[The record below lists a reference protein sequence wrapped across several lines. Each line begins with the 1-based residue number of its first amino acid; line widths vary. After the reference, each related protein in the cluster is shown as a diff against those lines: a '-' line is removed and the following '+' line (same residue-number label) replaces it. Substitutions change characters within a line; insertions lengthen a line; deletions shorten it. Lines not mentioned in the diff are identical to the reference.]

1 MSRARSASVE
11 RGNGSR
17 RPEPRGELSRAG
29 PGPQRGTNAGGGAMQ
44 TKGRGYAN
52 ERLTVRRAGRH
63 GGGEAAWGCGT
74 PALPAPVPLPRS
86 RQEPQEPPES
96 PEPAA
101 REPRVRETP
110 EDICLEATAN
120 AIALHPVRPL
130 LAAGDVDGDVY
141 L

>member
-1 MSRARSASVE
+1 MGQWAPAGGTRA
-11 RGNGSR
+11 
-17 RPEPRGELSRAG
+17 EPGRAG
-29 PGPQRGTNAGGGAMQ
+29 TSAGGGAMR
-44 TKGRGYAN
+44 TKGRGHAN
-52 ERLTVRRAGRH
+52 ERIAVRRAGRH
-63 GGGEAAWGCGT
+63 GGGGEAAWGCGT
-74 PALPAPVPLPRS
+74 PALPAPVPPPRS